1 VKNEK
6 IIRKEK
12 YQMKIAP
19 QLYIKG
25 SVEAAAFYQK
35 AFGLTIGMTDMN
47 DDGTYKHISLM
58 SGENEI
64 LSIGE
69 NPDNISYYS
78 DMSGKEPISIN
89 IWELGTNEAVDHAF
103 TVLREEAY
111 RIDDKPGSPEWD
123 KEFGHYGFGVLDKYG
138 VNWGVHR

>member
-1 VKNEK
+1 
-6 IIRKEK
+6 
-12 YQMKIAP
+12 MKIAP

-47 DDGTYKHISLM
+47 NDGTYKHVSLM
-58 SGENEI
+58 SGETEI
-64 LSIGE
+64 LAIGE
-69 NPDNISYYS
+69 YPDNISYYDGTS
-78 DMSGKEPISIN
+78 DKEPISIN
-89 IWELGTNEAVDHAF
+89 IWEPGTNEAVDCAF
-103 TVLREEAY
+103 TVLREGAY

-123 KEFGHYGFGVLDKYG
+123 KECGNYAFGAIDKYG